1 MARIIESAAGGRRTI
16 KLSSDDI
23 ISIVREYQRIVSRQE
38 KLIDIRNL
46 LENNLICIP
55 EDV

>member
-1 MARIIESAAGGRRTI
+1 MARIIESATGGRRTI

-38 KLIDIRNL
+38 KMIDIRNL